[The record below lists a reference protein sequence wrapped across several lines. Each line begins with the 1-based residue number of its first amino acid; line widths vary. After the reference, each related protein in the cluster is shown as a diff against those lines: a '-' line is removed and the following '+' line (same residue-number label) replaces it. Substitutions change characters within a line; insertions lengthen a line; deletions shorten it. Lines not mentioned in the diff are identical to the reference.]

1 MTRKIVFLLA
11 FSLIFAGSTIFSQQ
25 KTSNFLGTWKL
36 DDASIKPNDRFGPKK
51 PITIKVSEADGKLR
65 IESKTQGYNHAYT
78 EFYQLNEKTEIT
90 VPKARYGVSVRYR
103 RVRFLRPNKLQ
114 LFTTYRSPDRE
125 DLNRITWILSEDGKT
140 LTVKNSGSYSSN
152 KLVFTK
158 Q

>member
-1 MTRKIVFLLA
+1 MTRKIIFLLA
-11 FSLIFAGSTIFSQQ
+11 FSFIFSVSTIFSQQ

-36 DDASIKPNDRFGPKK
+36 DDASIKPNDRFAPKK
-51 PITIKVSEADGKLR
+51 PITLRVSETDGKLR

-78 EFYQLNEKTEIT
+78 EFYQLNEKTEVT
-90 VPKARYGVSVRYR
+90 VPRSRYGVGVRYR

-114 LFTTYRSPDRE
+114 LFTTYRSVDTE
-125 DLNRITWILSEDGKT
+125 NLNRITWILSGDGKT